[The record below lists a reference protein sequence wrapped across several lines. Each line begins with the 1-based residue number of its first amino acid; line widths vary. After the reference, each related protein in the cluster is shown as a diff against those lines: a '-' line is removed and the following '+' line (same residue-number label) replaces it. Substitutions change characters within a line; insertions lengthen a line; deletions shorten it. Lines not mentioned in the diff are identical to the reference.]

1 MSSDKQKSGATAMTT
16 SGTTSEQLPYKT
28 IGRLSQYRR
37 LLGLRM
43 RAGQV
48 SVYSHE
54 LAAFAGVTAAQVRRD
69 LMNVG
74 AKGSPSKGYDISAL
88 IECLGGV
95 LDDPGGQ
102 HAALVGV
109 GNLGRAL
116 LTYFRGR
123 RPKLVIAAAFDTDPA
138 KTGRVI
144 CGCRCY
150 PMDKLAEVVVAKK
163 VTVGILTV
171 PASAAQQV
179 ASELEAAGV
188 AGLLNF
194 APQPLRVGPHV
205 YAEDLDMT
213 MALERVAYLARQKR
227 GQ

>member
-1 MSSDKQKSGATAMTT
+1 MTT
-16 SGTTSEQLPYKT
+16 SITTSDRLPYKT

-43 RAGQV
+43 RTGQG

-69 LMNVG
+69 LMVIG
-74 AKGSPSKGYDISAL
+74 ARGSPTKGYDVHSL
-88 IECLGGV
+88 IDCLGGV
-95 LDDPGGQ
+95 LDDPAGQ
-102 HAALVGV
+102 RAALVGV

-123 RPKLVIAAAFDTDPA
+123 RPKLSIVAAFDVDA
-138 KTGRVI
+138 SKIDRVI

-150 PMDKLAEVVVAKK
+150 PMDKIPEVVAAEQI
-163 VTVGILTV
+163 TVGILTV

-179 ASELEAAGV
+179 AEVLEAAGV
-188 AGLLNF
+188 SGLVNF
-194 APQPLRVGPHV
+194 APQPLRIGPPTYV
-205 YAEDLDMT
+205 ENLDMT
-213 MALERVAYLARQKR
+213 MTLERVAYFARQKR
-227 GQ
+227 EA